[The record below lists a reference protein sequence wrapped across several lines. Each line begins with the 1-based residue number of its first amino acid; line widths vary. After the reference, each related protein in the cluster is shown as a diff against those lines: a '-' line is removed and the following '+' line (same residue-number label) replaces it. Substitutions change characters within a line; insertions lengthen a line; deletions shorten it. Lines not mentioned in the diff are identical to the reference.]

1 VILVRK
7 AGPWRRPSG
16 GSPTCGDDAPSADA
30 PPSRGVRRVG
40 QASVE
45 LLGALPVLLVLGL
58 LLFQVL
64 AVGYAA
70 VLAGNAAEAGA
81 LSLAGGGEAEDA
93 ARDALPGW
101 SRAGM
106 EVAVDGGLVEVS
118 LRPPSPLR
126 TLAEKL
132 EVSSTAAVRAPRR

>member
-1 VILVRK
+1 MGAPEGRRI
-7 AGPWRRPSG
+7 AG
-16 GSPTCGDDAPSADA
+16 GDL
-30 PPSRGVRRVG
+30 G

-45 LLGALPVLLVLGL
+45 LLGALPVLVVLAL
-58 LLFQVL
+58 FLFQAL

-81 LSLAGGGEAEDA
+81 LSLAGGGDAEDA

-106 EVAVDGGLVEVS
+106 EVAVDRGRVEVS
-118 LRPPSPLR
+118 LEPPSPLA
-126 TLAEKL
+126 TLREEL
-132 EVSSTAAVRAPRR
+132 EVSSEAAVRRPRR

>member
-1 VILVRK
+1 MTRPPCGVSAP
-7 AGPWRRPSG
+7 AGG
-16 GSPTCGDDAPSADA
+16 C
-30 PPSRGVRRVG
+30 G

-45 LLGALPVLLVLGL
+45 LLGALPVLVVLGL
-58 LLFQVL
+58 FLFQAL

-93 ARDALPGW
+93 AREALPGW

-118 LRPPSPLR
+118 LRPPSPLEA
-126 TLAEKL
+126 LAERL

>member
-1 VILVRK
+1 VR
-7 AGPWRRPSG
+7 PR
-16 GSPTCGDDAPSADA
+16 AD
-30 PPSRGVRRVG
+30 SRAG

-58 LLFQVL
+58 FLFQAL

-81 LSLAGGGEAEDA
+81 LSLAGGGDAEAA
-93 ARDALPGW
+93 ARNALPGW

-106 EVAVDGGLVEVS
+106 EVAVDEGRVEVS
-118 LRPPSPLR
+118 LEPPSPVTVLR
-126 TLAEKL
+126 DEL
-132 EVSSTAAVRAPRR
+132 EVTSEAAVRAPRG